1 MVTGNQIKHPFLGHP
16 SIAAGRQGGKN
27 QVYVLKYVTGLFSWT
42 WASFWSQQR
51 RWTLNVPLRLMD
63 RPSGSWCG
71 SCQDDALGVDNVGD
85 GGFQLA
91 QVEVLGALGV
101 DDGGDG
107 GFQLAQVE
115 VLGEEASGA
124 LLGWR
129 RYEIWLMCSSTFWPA
144 FILKITGTW
153 SHGVGSDY
161 FIGLYAI

>member
-1 MVTGNQIKHPFLGHP
+1 VGKIRSMSSSVLPFFLNLNFLLE
-16 SIAAGRQGGKN
+16 SAA
-27 QVYVLKYVTGLFSWT
+27 L
-42 WASFWSQQR
+42 
-51 RWTLNVPLRLMD
+51 LNFE
-63 RPSGSWCG
+63 RPSKVDGQVG
-71 SCQDDALGVDNVGD
+71 LQDLDVALVKTLGVDNVSD

-129 RYEIWLMCSSTFWPA
+129 RYEI
-144 FILKITGTW
+144 
-153 SHGVGSDY
+153 
-161 FIGLYAI
+161 